1 MVAHRLASWVADFC
15 KVVWELGQPGL
26 VASLLLSPTL
36 YFCTDYGYTLYSQ
49 PMADCV
55 TVFAARRPRTPFD
68 GRSWAVCRP
77 GAFNEQGP
85 LATQD
90 AAASADAYK
99 VSENLV
105 LCGFSTVRHGATRFH
120 AGLTSVPDLHR
131 GNVRHCIFY
140 SGGGHE
146 FHVIDCRDLGPLSV

>member
-36 YFCTDYGYTLYSQ
+36 YFF
-49 PMADCV
+49 
-55 TVFAARRPRTPFD
+55 FAARRPRTPFD

-105 LCGFSTVRHGATRFH
+105 LCGF
-120 AGLTSVPDLHR
+120 L
-131 GNVRHCIFY
+131 
-140 SGGGHE
+140 
-146 FHVIDCRDLGPLSV
+146 